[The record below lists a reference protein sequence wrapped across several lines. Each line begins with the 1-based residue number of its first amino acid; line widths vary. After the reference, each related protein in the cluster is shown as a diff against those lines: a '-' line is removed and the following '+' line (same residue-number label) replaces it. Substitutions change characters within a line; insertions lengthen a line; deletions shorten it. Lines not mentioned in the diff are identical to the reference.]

1 VDTHPKT
8 GYTMPFCRDCGKE
21 IQEDWKSCPYCSCVV
36 GATTEQKVSVE
47 DSVIMGNVGD
57 ITNIHVAE
65 NKNIHNHMLTM
76 IDAIREGRDERAKE
90 IFEIAKKINHS
101 LAVNLHNVE
110 YKEQIIDAKVD
121 SLINYWET
129 NLKGKAPKRLDQVEL
144 LMLFIPFIEVAK
156 DRAFSLIEER
166 PEALDV
172 YVLLGEIGIEYRGLK
187 ISNHGGGNISI
198 WAASKLRKYGSK
210 EAATLTRKFERTKQG
225 DYEYN
230 LLLFAGIVVLG
241 FILLV
246 MFSFI

>member
-1 VDTHPKT
+1 MDTHPKT
-8 GYTMPFCRDCGKE
+8 EYTMPFCRDCGKE

-36 GATTEQKVSVE
+36 GTTTEQKVSVK

-129 NLKGKAPKRLDQVEL
+129 NLKGKAPKRLGQVEL
-144 LMLFIPFIEVAK
+144 LMSFIPFIEVAK

-187 ISNHGGGNISI
+187 ISNHEGVNLST
-198 WAASKLRKYGSK
+198 WSAKKLRKYGSK
-210 EAATLTRKFERTKQG
+210 EADALTRKLDTTKQG
-225 DYEYN
+225 DHGYI
-230 LLLFAGIVVLG
+230 LLLFAALVGLG
-241 FILLV
+241 FFVLV
-246 MFSFI
+246 LISMI